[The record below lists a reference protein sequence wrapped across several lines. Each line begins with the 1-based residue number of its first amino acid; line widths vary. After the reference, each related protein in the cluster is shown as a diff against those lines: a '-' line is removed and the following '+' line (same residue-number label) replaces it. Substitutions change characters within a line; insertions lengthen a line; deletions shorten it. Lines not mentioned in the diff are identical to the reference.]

1 MPMVKKIKPGTRHKY
16 FLISCLSVILLLL
29 VWYLCTDVLGLVS
42 GSAFP
47 KLTKTVSTFIKKL
60 TVAAPD
66 GATLF
71 VHFANSIK
79 VALLGYGMGVIVGVP
94 LGILM
99 AWYRKFDLF
108 ARPLFDL
115 IRPIPGIAWIPL
127 FILMFGIGVLPKALV
142 IFLGVLIP
150 SMVNTYTGIKQTSDV
165 HLWVGDVFGASNTQ
179 KLFKIAIPTA
189 TPMIFTG
196 LRVAMGSAWSALV
209 AAELLASSSGL
220 GYLIQIGRSISRADL
235 VLVGM
240 ICIGVTGALLDE
252 ALHLLEIRVA
262 KGMNA
267 K

>member
-1 MPMVKKIKPGTRHKY
+1 MKKLARHKY
-16 FLISCLSVILLLL
+16 LLISCLSIVLILLT
-29 VWYLCTDVLGLVS
+29 WYLCVDILDMVS

-47 KLTKTVSTFIKKL
+47 KLTKTISTFIKKF
-60 TVAAPD
+60 TTAAPD
-66 GATLF
+66 GATLT
-71 VHFANSIK
+71 VHFFNSIK
-79 VALLGYGMGVIVGVP
+79 VALWGYVMGVIVGVP

-99 AWYRKFDLF
+99 AWFRKFDMF
-108 ARPLFDL
+108 ARPLFDS

-150 SMVNTYTGIKQTSDV
+150 STVNAYTGIKQTSDV
-165 HLWVGDVFGASNTQ
+165 HLWVGDVFGATNAQ

-252 ALHLLEIRVA
+252 LLHLVEIRVA

>member
-1 MPMVKKIKPGTRHKY
+1 MKKKTQYRY
-16 FLISCLSVILLLL
+16 VVLSCLSVALWLA
-29 VWYLCTDVLGLVS
+29 VWYVCIDVLGLVS

-47 KLTKTVSTFIKKL
+47 KLTRTAGTLVKKF
-60 TVAAPD
+60 VNAAPD
-66 GATLF
+66 GATLP
-71 VHFANSIK
+71 VHFFNSIK
-79 VALLGYGMGVIVGVP
+79 VALLGYVMGVTVGVP

-99 AWYRKFDLF
+99 AWFRRVDLF
-108 ARPLFDL
+108 VRPLFDL

-150 SMVNTYTGIKQTSDV
+150 STVNAYTGIRQTLDV
-165 HLWVGDVFGASNTQ
+165 HLWVGDVFGASNAQ

-252 ALHLLEIRVA
+252 LLHIIEMKVA

>member
-1 MPMVKKIKPGTRHKY
+1 MKKLARHKY
-16 FLISCLSVILLLL
+16 LLISCLSILLVLA
-29 VWYLCTDVLGLVS
+29 VWYLCVDVLNMVS
-42 GSAFP
+42 GSSFP
-47 KLTKTVSTFIKKL
+47 KLTKTVSTFIKKF

-66 GATLF
+66 GATLPI
-71 VHFANSIK
+71 HFLNSIK
-79 VALLGYGMGVIVGVP
+79 VALLGYVMGVVIGVP

-99 AWYRKFDLF
+99 AWFRKVDLF

-150 SMVNTYTGIKQTSDV
+150 STVNSYTGIKQTSDV
-165 HLWVGDVFGASNTQ
+165 HLWVGDVFGASNMQ

-196 LRVAMGSAWSALV
+196 LRVSMGSAWSALV

-240 ICIGVTGALLDE
+240 ICIGVTGAILDE
-252 ALHLLEIRVA
+252 LLHILEIKVA

>member
-1 MPMVKKIKPGTRHKY
+1 MSIKFISRHKY
-16 FLISCLSVILLLL
+16 KLLSCLSVGFVLLT
-29 VWYLCTDVLGLVS
+29 WYICVDVMGLVRP
-42 GSAFP
+42 SAFP
-47 KLTKTVSTFIKKL
+47 KLSKTISTFFAKF
-60 TVAAPD
+60 TQTAPD
-66 GATLF
+66 GATLIT
-71 VHFANSIK
+71 HFANSIK
-79 VALLGYGMGVIVGVP
+79 VALLGYAMGVIIGVP

-99 AWYRKFDLF
+99 AWYKKVDLF
-108 ARPLFDL
+108 VRPLFDL

-127 FILMFGIGVLPKALV
+127 FILMFGIGILPMALV

-150 SMVNTYTGIKQTSDV
+150 ATVNAYTGIKQTKDV
-165 HLWVGDVFGASNTQ
+165 HLWVGDVFGASNMQ

-220 GYLIQIGRSISRADL
+220 GYMIQIGRSISRADL
-235 VLVGM
+235 VIVGM
-240 ICIGVTGALLDE
+240 LCIGVTGAVLDE
-252 ALHLLEIRVA
+252 ILHVIEVRVA

>member
-1 MPMVKKIKPGTRHKY
+1 MKKRTNRKY
-16 FLISCLSVILLLL
+16 VLVSCASIFLMLL

-42 GSAFP
+42 SSAFP
-47 KLTKTVSTFIKKL
+47 KLTRTVSTFIKKF
-60 TVAAPD
+60 TSAAPD
-66 GATLF
+66 GATLP
-71 VHFANSIK
+71 VHFFNSIR
-79 VALLGYGMGVIVGVP
+79 VALLGYLMGTVVGVP
-94 LGILM
+94 LGICM
-99 AWYRKFDLF
+99 AWSRKVDLF
-108 ARPLFDL
+108 VRPLFDL

-127 FILMFGIGVLPKALV
+127 FILMFGIGILPKALV

-150 SMVNTYTGIKQTSDV
+150 STVNAYTGIKQTLDL
-165 HLWVGDVFGASNTQ
+165 HLWVGDVFGASNMQ
-179 KLFKIAIPTA
+179 KLFRIAIPTA

-220 GYLIQIGRSISRADL
+220 GYMIQIGRSISRPDL
-235 VLVGM
+235 ILVGM

-252 ALHLLEIRVA
+252 LLHIIEIKVA

>member
-1 MPMVKKIKPGTRHKY
+1 
-16 FLISCLSVILLLL
+16 
-29 VWYLCTDVLGLVS
+29 
-42 GSAFP
+42 
-47 KLTKTVSTFIKKL
+47 
-60 TVAAPD
+60 
-66 GATLF
+66 
-71 VHFANSIK
+71 
-79 VALLGYGMGVIVGVP
+79 
-94 LGILM
+94 
-99 AWYRKFDLF
+99 
-108 ARPLFDL
+108 L

-150 SMVNTYTGIKQTSDV
+150 STVNAYTGIKQTSDV
-165 HLWVGDVFGASNTQ
+165 HLWVGDVFGATNAQ

-252 ALHLLEIRVA
+252 LLHLVEIRVA

>member
-1 MPMVKKIKPGTRHKY
+1 MKKIARHKY
-16 FLISCLSVILLLL
+16 FLISCCSVLL
-29 VWYLCTDVLGLVS
+29 VLLIWYVCIDVLHLVS

-47 KLTKTVSTFIKKL
+47 KLTKTVSTFIKKF
-60 TVAAPD
+60 TTAAPD
-66 GATLF
+66 GATLP
-71 VHFANSIK
+71 VHFFNSIK
-79 VALLGYGMGVIVGVP
+79 VALLGYVLGVVVGVP

-99 AWYRKFDLF
+99 AWFKKFDLF

-150 SMVNTYTGIKQTSDV
+150 STVNAYTGIKQTSDV
-165 HLWVGDVFGASNTQ
+165 HLWVGDVFGASNAQ

-252 ALHLLEIRVA
+252 LLHIVELRVA